1 MEDKIKVALVRGDSL
16 NEWEGKIWGELGD
29 DFQVTAFCSKKN
41 LYSAKN
47 LKYPIKN
54 LFSSSDNFLVHNLDK
69 YLNGRFQNMFGLE
82 KELDGFDIAHT
93 AEISYFFTTQAVR
106 AKNKN
111 KNLKVVATV
120 WDNSFGR
127 FEYNYWPGFKTP
139 PLFWRKKINN
149 IIKENVG
156 GVDLFLPVTEFSRGM
171 LLDYG
176 VPENKIQILTP
187 AVLNNDADA
196 KDFLEEKGLA
206 GKEIYM
212 MVNRMVKEKGIY
224 DVLYG
229 WNMYLKSVGNK
240 NKILLMIGNGP
251 ERENLM
257 RLAGDLGVKDSILF
271 IQQLPNEKV
280 RGLYKYA
287 KALIL
292 GSLPNPMWQ
301 EQFGYVLAE
310 AITSGCPVVST
321 YSGAIPE
328 VIGDAGILFAP
339 GNPVELKNALEKID
353 NQEFYGR
360 LKENCEKMKGKFVA
374 EKFKNDLVNIYK
386 KLKND

>member
-1 MEDKIKVALVRGDSL
+1 MENKVKVALVRGDSL

-41 LYSAKN
+41 LYNAKN

-82 KELDGFDIAHT
+82 KELDGFDVAHV
-93 AEISYFFTTQAVR
+93 AEISYFLTTQAVR
-106 AKNKN
+106 AKRKN

-127 FEYNYWPGFKTP
+127 FEYNYWPRLKTP
-139 PLFWRKKINN
+139 PLFWRTKINS
-149 IIKENVG
+149 IIKENVE

-171 LLDYG
+171 LLSYG
-176 VPENKIQILTP
+176 VPENKIKILTP
-187 AVLNNDADA
+187 AVLNDNADS
-196 KDFLEEKGLA
+196 KDFLEENGLA

-212 MVNRMVKEKGIY
+212 VVNRMVKEKGIY

-229 WNMYLKSVGNK
+229 WRMYSESASNK

-257 RLAGDLGVKDSILF
+257 RLAKDLGVEDILF

-280 RGLYKYA
+280 RGLYKHA

-310 AITSGCPVVST
+310 AMTNGCPVVST

-328 VIGDAGILFAP
+328 VIGDAGVLFAP
-339 GNPVELKNALEKID
+339 GNPVELKNALERID
-353 NQEFYGR
+353 DQEFYSR
-360 LKENCEKMKGKFVA
+360 LKENCQKMKGKFAA
-374 EKFKNDLVNIYK
+374 EKFKEELIRIYK
-386 KLKND
+386 GF